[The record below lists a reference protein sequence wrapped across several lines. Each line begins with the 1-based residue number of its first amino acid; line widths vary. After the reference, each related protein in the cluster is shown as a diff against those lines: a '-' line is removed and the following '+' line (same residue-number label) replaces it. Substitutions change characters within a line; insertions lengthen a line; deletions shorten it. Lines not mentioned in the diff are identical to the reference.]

1 MYNCVPTGLQELRD
15 DVHRD
20 DGSIVGDQGR
30 RGRLEKAAPL
40 QRLRVE
46 FQIVERGIVTRY
58 LKYVPSPSAYAMDS
72 ARVNDF
78 HSHQIIFYGLE

>member
-1 MYNCVPTGLQELRD
+1 MYNCVTSGLQELRD

-20 DGSIVGDQGR
+20 DGPIVGDQGR

-46 FQIVERGIVTRY
+46 LQIVERGITRY
-58 LKYVPSPSAYAMDS
+58 LKYRDTLNGALQVW
-72 ARVNDF
+72 
-78 HSHQIIFYGLE
+78 

>member
-1 MYNCVPTGLQELRD
+1 MYNCVTSGLQELRD

-40 QRLRVE
+40 KRLRVE
-46 FQIVERGIVTRY
+46 LQIVERGITRY
-58 LKYVPSPSAYAMDS
+58 LKYRDS
-72 ARVNDF
+72 LPGALQVW
-78 HSHQIIFYGLE
+78 